1 MRTFLAIEIFV
12 MDACVLIDYLLG
24 LSGYLLELKK
34 KKKKNLNNSHLTK
47 MIIVRLF
54 PTIMVSFLPFRF

>member
-1 MRTFLAIEIFV
+1 MATIKYNFITTILKKKKTFDNVRTFLAIEIFV

-34 KKKKNLNNSHLTK
+34 KKKKNLITL
-47 MIIVRLF
+47 I
-54 PTIMVSFLPFRF
+54 